1 MPEEFQY
8 LQSQDMGKVGFL
20 QDLIRGVKKI
30 IDVGAVTVTQTVGT
44 TSVIVETMLKRASA
58 AIEAGDW
65 EKASRCYDNV
75 LDYDDKNEQA
85 FVGRILIDFQA
96 KTLEELENGGRPLSG
111 NKNYQYLLEHG
122 RRETAAKMQGIEDRG
137 GVACRLWRE
146 YEISREN
153 ENSILDI
160 QDVVWDKDVESLIDG
175 MREFGI
181 DRFTFSSGWSS
192 AVETAWLFK
201 QNGCELEGLV
211 EVNGNMNFFEGK
223 HETRHGYL
231 FRVN

>member
-1 MPEEFQY
+1 MKNFFEETYQQY
-8 LQSQDMGKVGFL
+8 TELKKQYDAATDEEGK
-20 QDLIRGVKKI
+20 
-30 IDVGAVTVTQTVGT
+30 AAA
-44 TSVIVETMLKRASA
+44 RAS
-58 AIEAGDW
+58 
-65 EKASRCYDNV
+65 Y
-75 LDYDDKNEQA
+75 Q
-85 FVGRILIDFQA
+85 
-96 KTLEELENGGRPLSG
+96 EL
-111 NKNYQYLLEHG
+111 
-122 RRETAAKMQGIEDRG
+122 MQGIEDRG